1 MSLKTKIKQYG
12 VKNSFNRAVK
22 SLLRRI
28 GIQYESFY
36 LMVNHIDPNEL
47 KQKMER
53 YDYSDVKELTID
65 DFKTSDPD
73 VFDEKKLQIIRM
85 RLDNGKHQCY
95 GIFEKERLIYSTWI
109 STDRLVFSSPV
120 YKAIPIKSSQAILE
134 DSYCHPD
141 YRNKGLH
148 SQMILFRLNKIIEM
162 GLTEAI
168 AIVVVDNIP
177 AVKTQLKNGFYKEKK
192 IWIVKIF
199 GRTYYIEKE
208 LL

>member
-1 MSLKTKIKQYG
+1 MKIREKIIQYG
-12 VKNSFNRAVK
+12 WINSLARLFKIIMRKLGVVF
-22 SLLRRI
+22 
-28 GIQYESFY
+28 ESYWFM
-36 LMVNHIDPNEL
+36 LNKLDWDAIEL
-47 KQKMER
+47 EMQK

-95 GIFEKERLIYSTWI
+95 GIFERERLIYSTWI

-148 SQMILFRLNKIIEM
+148 SQMNLFRLNKIIEM